1 MSSSERYKRTV
12 VDTEKKKKRIEMTC
26 HEIDEAGLE
35 TGRFQE
41 NMGGIK
47 TWDPCE
53 VEEQI
58 FCADYRRDRG
68 DSS

>member
-1 MSSSERYKRTV
+1 
-12 VDTEKKKKRIEMTC
+12 MTC